1 MFFLHQLDYEN
12 YIISVIT
19 MLYIVYKVRVVRYRL
34 IREEKHLLIK
44 KLLKDLLEKKKLIC
58 KTSASVF
65 YDRIGYTHNQATI
78 NITKSIE
85 ESHNYC

>member
-1 MFFLHQLDYEN
+1 
-12 YIISVIT
+12 
-19 MLYIVYKVRVVRYRL
+19 
-34 IREEKHLLIK
+34 
-44 KLLKDLLEKKKLIC
+44 LLEKKKLIC